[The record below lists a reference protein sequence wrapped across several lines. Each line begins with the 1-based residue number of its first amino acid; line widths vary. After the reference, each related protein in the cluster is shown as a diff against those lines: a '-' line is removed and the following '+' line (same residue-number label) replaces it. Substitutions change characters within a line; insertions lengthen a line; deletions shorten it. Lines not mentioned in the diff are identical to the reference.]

1 MADAGLI
8 RTGGAFIEL
17 VLDHRSAIVGLK
29 QFESEFRKTQAVLSR
44 TILGSNVAS
53 LGVASKLTSRLR
65 TGLAEVF
72 TGNLFE
78 SAFLRLGQRM
88 AYHIGRALRG
98 ELIQSLG
105 TSIGR
110 IGSNLTRG
118 GFLGFL
124 AGGVLTKGLL
134 EVIKAS
140 SQAEQQ
146 MGRFQSVLG
155 ASVNQAEQFAQVLSG
170 DINQSVLELR
180 DELATFQSVIQG
192 AGFNN
197 TDAFDISKILVRA
210 TQDLLA
216 FDDTMESSKE
226 AVDRLLSGLAGEVRP
241 VARFG
246 ADVRKNAFEQQ
257 LLALGINKASN
268 EVSQQER
275 VLTRLL
281 IIMRALGSAGVIGQ
295 AQAEVQ
301 TLASLFRGLA
311 GEVKLAMVAI
321 GDQLAP
327 AAAAVLRTMQLM
339 ARAVATFARANPQ
352 IVLAAGISVVALT
365 ALSLTSV
372 SVGFTLIG
380 LGAIVRAVGASFI
393 VFTGPVKAAT
403 TAIQIMAGITG
414 GFVAAVNL
422 LGGALLSTVNF
433 LGTLLSQAT
442 SAAVAVSRLT
452 YSIAVA
458 AALDAK
464 ALFSPLAAAIGSIG
478 KAVLVS
484 LPSLAAF
491 TARLA
496 LIGAIKTA
504 VNLFYLAGAL
514 HTLAY
519 YPIAGIT
526 TLVASLEHV
535 GVALKVITIRAA
547 TAGVSLTKSLLA
559 AAGSATV
566 AALKGVLS
574 LLIYLGTSGVSAILS
589 IGSAFLSVGIPI
601 AAFIAVVAGAVAIF
615 QRLAPVAQNA
625 FGAIASGV
633 RQAFGG
639 IKSVL
644 ASFWQDVKA
653 GFSNIVADGKA
664 AFSAIA
670 TFVSAGDLS
679 SAFSTLTAFLR
690 IEFAKTVAY
699 LVQQAAEFSAGFQT
713 QAING
718 FYGVLEVASDVA
730 SRISVAWTALTE
742 LLGAAI
748 TPVLSVVLSA
758 FDAIGVSAEAA
769 FGSARAVFNSLWEDN
784 IDASLQIKDL
794 IVDGFTV
801 AINSLLNLWD
811 RLAGA
816 VERTGVRIAALFDDS
831 IDVASELEQLTKR
844 RDRNINER
852 QDRQNEEVLARER
865 ARKEKQAQ
873 IDQERAA
880 KLADIQ
886 AAADQRALQFDQKR
900 DEIKRGAAAALV
912 EASRRFE
919 ELKKQA
925 ADVASGKIEVNVDRE
940 GLLNQ
945 SIERIQELLRAA
957 SGGGK
962 GGLGNSARLQE
973 SAFADIAKF
982 ALGGSDQVQQEQ
994 LRTQKQIA
1002 KEIRRALEENARP
1015 LFGIAGT

>member
-105 TSIGR
+105 SSIGR
-110 IGSNLTRG
+110 IGSNLSRG

-422 LGGALLSTVNF
+422 LGSAVLSVVGG
-433 LGTLLSQAT
+433 LAT
-442 SAAVAVSRLT
+442 MAAVATATTVSIARLT
-452 YSIAVA
+452 ASLVVASALKAKDAFILISSAIFSVGKAAIATLPA
-458 AALDAK
+458 
-464 ALFSPLAAAIGSIG
+464 LAAYI
-478 KAVLVS
+478 
-484 LPSLAAF
+484 
-491 TARLA
+491 ARLA
-496 LIGAIKTA
+496 LIAPLKAAIS
-504 VNLFYLAGAL
+504 LFYLAGAI
-514 HTLAY
+514 HTIVY
-519 YPIAGIT
+519 YPIAAIT
-526 TLVASLEHV
+526 TLVASLQDV
-535 GVALKVITIRAA
+535 GAALLSIGVSAVRAGASLAGSLVAA
-547 TAGVSLTKSLLA
+547 TGSVIAGLTGLLPLVISLA
-559 AAGSATV
+559 
-566 AALKGVLS
+566 
-574 LLIYLGTSGVSAILS
+574 TSGVSAVGA
-589 IGSAFLSVGIPI
+589 IGAAFVSVGVPI
-601 AAFIAVVAGAVAIF
+601 AAVIAVLAGAVAIF

-625 FGAIASGV
+625 FAAVLGGV

-644 ASFWQDVKA
+644 TSFWQDVKA

-690 IEFAKTVAY
+690 LEFAKTVAY

-748 TPVLSVVLSA
+748 TPVLNVVLSA
-758 FDAIGVSAEAA
+758 FDAIGVSGESA
-769 FGSARAVFNSLWEDN
+769 FGSARAAFNSLWDDN

-794 IVDGFTV
+794 ILDGFTV
-801 AINSLLNLWD
+801 AINGLLNLWD
-811 RLAGA
+811 KFAGA
-816 VERTGVRIAALFDDS
+816 VEKTWTRIRSLFDES
-831 IDVASELEQLTKR
+831 IDVAKEI
-844 RDRNINER
+844 DRINRERAGNID
-852 QDRQNEEVLARER
+852 DRQNQQNEEILNRER
-865 ARKEKQAQ
+865 ARRDKQAE
-873 IDQERAA
+873 IDADRAA
-880 KLADIQ
+880 KI
-886 AAADQRALQFDQKR
+886 AAIEEAANQRAIQLDQKR

-925 ADVASGKIEVNVDRE
+925 ADVAAGKIEVNVDRE